1 MHEISSPSGSLWF
14 SEHPD
19 MTKRSV
25 CWVIRLTD
33 NFSDDLSALSI
44 TDAPLTNRSF
54 IAFPGNRLA
63 SEIGEFC
70 SLEEK
75 VHSLDEVTVDVF
87 QLETSSFLRE
97 CGYERVSGAADKMTL
112 LKRVVYIPKPT

>member
-1 MHEISSPSGSLWF
+1 M
-14 SEHPD
+14 
-19 MTKRSV
+19 
-25 CWVIRLTD
+25 
-33 NFSDDLSALSI
+33 
-44 TDAPLTNRSF
+44 
-54 IAFPGNRLA
+54 A

-97 CGYERVSGAADKMTL
+97 CGYERVSGAADQMTLALLL
-112 LKRVVYIPKPT
+112 LKRVVYIP